1 MRHWLA
7 IFLTVG
13 LLPLTVVAQTVRINK
28 QQAFP
33 KTIPPA
39 NYSGITWIGG
49 SRYAVVDDKS
59 PTAGFCL
66 MTITTDSLTGIIQTA
81 RIDTFLTC
89 HQPNRDEEGICYVP
103 QTNTLFVSGEAD
115 GQVLEYDMEGQLTGR
130 KLQMP
135 EVFSQT
141 YSNGGLE
148 ALTYNAVTHRFWTT
162 SEFTLRADGVKP
174 SLQQRVRN
182 RLRLQSF
189 GDDLQPKEQ
198 YWYESDV
205 SEVKKQKGR
214 SVLGVSGLAALDD
227 GRIVVLERELFLPPK
242 KIGSFAQVKLYV
254 VNPNLHQPGDTL
266 HKTLIAE
273 FRTKINIS
281 NRSFANYEGICVGPT
296 LADGSLLL
304 LLVCDSQKHYVGM
317 LKDWLRTVVLTSE

>member
-1 MRHWLA
+1 
-7 IFLTVG
+7 
-13 LLPLTVVAQTVRINK
+13 
-28 QQAFP
+28 
-33 KTIPPA
+33 
-39 NYSGITWIGG
+39 
-49 SRYAVVDDKS
+49 
-59 PTAGFCL
+59 
-66 MTITTDSLTGIIQTA
+66 
-81 RIDTFLTC
+81 
-89 HQPNRDEEGICYVP
+89 
-103 QTNTLFVSGEAD
+103 
-115 GQVLEYDMEGQLTGR
+115 
-130 KLQMP
+130 
-135 EVFSQT
+135 
-141 YSNGGLE
+141 
-148 ALTYNAVTHRFWTT
+148 
-162 SEFTLRADGVKP
+162 
-174 SLQQRVRN
+174 
-182 RLRLQSF
+182 
-189 GDDLQPKEQ
+189 
-198 YWYESDV
+198 
-205 SEVKKQKGR
+205 VKKQKGR